1 LFTPSLDPVRAVMPL
16 SWLNDSKLPRRVL
29 AGVISMLLMA
39 LGYSVAEVKGV
50 RDGKDAEVEA
60 LLRVRQPVL
69 ESRVLTLELK
79 MASVEGTT
87 KRIEDKVNE
96 SDQKLD
102 EIKTVVTRAVAI
114 LGVIEKQG
122 GR

>member
-16 SWLNDSKLPRRVL
+16 SWLNDPKLPRRVL
-29 AGVISMLLMA
+29 AGVISILLMA
-39 LGYSVAEVKGV
+39 LGYSAAEVKGV

>member
-16 SWLNDSKLPRRVL
+16 SWLNDPKLPRRVL
-29 AGVISMLLMA
+29 AGVISILLMA
-39 LGYSVAEVKGV
+39 LGYSAAEVKGV
-50 RDGKDAEVEA
+50 RAGKDAEVEA

>member
-1 LFTPSLDPVRAVMPL
+1 
-16 SWLNDSKLPRRVL
+16 
-29 AGVISMLLMA
+29 MA
-39 LGYSVAEVKGV
+39 LGYSAAEVKGV
-50 RDGKDAEVEA
+50 RAGKDAEVEA